1 MTSIAIG
8 NYITLANIYQSNGA
22 LYRFQNFFIGEN
34 AILDGTVYGFLPFG
48 FTGATAS
55 RSGANS
61 DSVLV
66 FPNTQTTRAFADVA
80 IDEGWTAF
88 VNVALINSDSPSV
101 PAQRLYRY
109 IAQVSGGTWATE
121 EIALKLSS
129 VLDAVNA
136 QVPRRSL
143 TQPNVGY
150 LPITGDLSL

>member
-1 MTSIAIG
+1 
-8 NYITLANIYQSNGA
+8 
-22 LYRFQNFFIGEN
+22 
-34 AILDGTVYGFLPFG
+34 
-48 FTGATAS
+48 
-55 RSGANS
+55 
-61 DSVLV
+61 VLV

-109 IAQVSGGTWATE
+109 IAQVAGGTWTTE
-121 EIALKLSS
+121 EVALKLSS